1 MLPLAVETICP
12 ITGLVKVLFVSV
24 SVVALP
30 TNVSVDVGNVNVPV
44 LEIDAIIGVV
54 KVLLVSVC
62 VPVKVA
68 TVLSMAMVPVDVMV
82 PPVNPVPAVID
93 VTVPTVGV
101 LKLNTPEPL
110 VVNTCPFEPSACG

>member
-12 ITGLVKVLFVSV
+12 ITGLVKVLFVRV

-44 LEIDAIIGVV
+44 LEIDAMMGVV
-54 KVLLVSVC
+54 NVLLVNVC

-68 TVLSMAMVPVDVMV
+68 TVLSMAMVPDAVIV
-82 PPVNPVPAVID
+82 PPVNPVPAIID

-101 LKLNTPEPL
+101 LKLNTPDPL
-110 VVNTCPFEPSACG
+110 VLKT